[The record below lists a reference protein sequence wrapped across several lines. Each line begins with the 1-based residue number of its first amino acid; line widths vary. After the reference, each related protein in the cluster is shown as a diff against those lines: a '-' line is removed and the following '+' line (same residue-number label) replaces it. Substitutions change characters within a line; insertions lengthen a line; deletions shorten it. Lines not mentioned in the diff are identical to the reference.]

1 MIPINMQL
9 EPLNIRTPAV
19 QAFLCEH
26 LVPADFRH
34 DYTRLDAIKEVE
46 RQVYDGN
53 TQLWGNLREGIVFR
67 CDARNPK
74 VIEPH
79 IMGNGTKI
87 RGALRVGVQKAWAL
101 GFERVAIWTQHD
113 SIARIVE
120 KCRSLGVLLGTDGE
134 HENVIKMRPAMV
146 FSPANA
152 NLLMQVLE
160 AAFAETEPC

>member
-1 MIPINMQL
+1 MRLTVTDVPMIPTQMQL

-19 QAFLCEH
+19 QQFLWEH

-34 DYTRLDAIKEVE
+34 DYTALDAIKEVE

-67 CDARNPK
+67 CEVRNPK

-87 RGALRVGVQKAWAL
+87 RGALRVGVQKAWSL

-120 KCRSLGVLLGTDGE
+120 KCGFTKAAVMPRMHMDGE
-134 HENVIKMRPAMV
+134 GKLLDLILLTMERPDA
-146 FSPANA
+146 
-152 NLLMQVLE
+152 L
-160 AAFAETEPC
+160 